1 MTPKS
6 HKNFSGGYVAIPDEI
21 MRTPM
26 SDGAFRLLCILCSY
40 ADRNTGEC
48 FPRMSRLADDQG
60 KSKAAISGYLRE
72 LRELGLVRTKE
83 RYKRRGNC
91 ILNYL
96 ITFWSSWREQLRSH
110 TRVDKAVSNKADQDL
125 VLPVQNAECPVQPA
139 EHHNNQIQVN
149 QITTTTAS
157 DSFEADQVS
166 SDPVVS
172 SVVEGILENWKNLV
186 RGAPYPSFNSNPGAD
201 LVQETRKIIKDLKSE
216 TVGSGT
222 SASSEQV
229 SSTDLKELWKS
240 VDVQITENEA
250 DEHARLI
257 NAKSRQPRQSLRC
270 LATSIRKTWKR
281 HWRKPST
288 AHQLSRM
295 LDYMRGYNAPAP
307 DVMVK
312 YLSGVL
318 DRYDRSQA
326 QLYTRV

>member
-1 MTPKS
+1 MTPKN
-6 HKNFSGGYVAIPDEI
+6 HRNFSGGYVAIPDEI

-110 TRVDKAVSNKADQDL
+110 TRVGKAVTNKADQDSA
-125 VLPVQNAECPVQPA
+125 LPVRDAECPVQPA
-139 EHHNNQIQVN
+139 ERHGNQIQDN
-149 QITTTTAS
+149 QITTTAS

-166 SDPVVS
+166 ADPVVS

-186 RGAPYPSFNSNPGAD
+186 RGVPYPSFNSDPGAD

-216 TVGSGT
+216 VVGIGT
-222 SASSEQV
+222 SGSLEQV

-240 VDVQITENEA
+240 VNVQITDNEA

-257 NAKSRQPRQSLRC
+257 NAKSGQPRQSLHC
-270 LATSIRKTWKR
+270 LATSIRETWKKY
-281 HWRKPST
+281 WRKPST
-288 AHQLSRM
+288 AQQLSQM
-295 LDYMRGYNAPAP
+295 LDHIRGYNAPAP